1 MSYVLLAAEGG
12 ANPLIPAIPEIV
24 VGLIAFAL
32 LYFVLR
38 KYVTPMFEKAFA
50 ERTAAIQGGLEKAE
64 KAQAEAAVALAT
76 YRAQLSEARGESS
89 RLREEAREQGAAI
102 IEDMRAQAQAESARI
117 VAAAHSQIEAER
129 QQALT
134 SLRQEVGAM
143 ATTLASKIVGEA
155 LDDQVRQSRVVDRF
169 LSDLEATK

>member
-1 MSYVLLAAEGG
+1 MTYVLLAEGG
-12 ANPLIPAIPEIV
+12 ENPLIPALPEMV
-24 VGLIAFAL
+24 VGLVAFAL
-32 LYFVLR
+32 LFFVLR

-50 ERTAAIQGGLEKAE
+50 DRTAAIQGGLEKAE

-76 YRAQLSEARGESS
+76 YQAQLSEARGESS

-102 IEDMRAQAQAESARI
+102 IEEMRTQAQAESARI

-134 SLRQEVGAM
+134 SLRLEVGSM

-169 LSDLEATK
+169 LSDLEAAK

>member
-102 IEDMRAQAQAESARI
+102 IEDMRTQAQAESARI

>member
-1 MSYVLLAAEGG
+1 MTHVLLAAEGG
-12 ANPLIPAIPEIV
+12 ANPLIPAIPEMV
-24 VGLIAFAL
+24 VGLIAFGL
-32 LYFVLR
+32 LFLVLR

-64 KAQAEAAVALAT
+64 KAQAEAAVALAA
-76 YRAQLSEARGESS
+76 YRAQLAEARGESS

-102 IEDMRAQAQAESARI
+102 IEDMRAQAQAESAHI

-129 QQALT
+129 QQVLT
-134 SLRQEVGAM
+134 SLRLEVGAM

>member
-1 MSYVLLAAEGG
+1 MSYVLLAAEAGK
-12 ANPLIPAIPEIV
+12 NPLIPAIPEMV
-24 VGLIAFAL
+24 VGLIAFGL
-32 LYFVLR
+32 LFFVLR

-76 YRAQLSEARGESS
+76 YRAQLAEARGESS
-89 RLREEAREQGAAI
+89 RLRT
-102 IEDMRAQAQAESARI
+102 QAQAESARI
-117 VAAAHSQIEAER
+117 VASAHSQIEAER

-169 LSDLEATK
+169 LSDLEAAN

>member
-1 MSYVLLAAEGG
+1 MTHVLLAAEGG
-12 ANPLIPAIPEIV
+12 SNPLIPAIPEMV
-24 VGLIAFAL
+24 AGLIAFGL
-32 LYFVLR
+32 LFFVLR

-50 ERTAAIQGGLEKAE
+50 DRTAAIQGGLEKAE

-76 YRAQLSEARGESS
+76 YRAQLAEARGESS

-102 IEDMRAQAQAESARI
+102 IEDMRTKAQAESARI

-134 SLRQEVGAM
+134 SLRLEVGSM
-143 ATTLASKIVGEA
+143 ATALASKIVGEA

-169 LSDLEATK
+169 LSDLEADK

>member
-1 MSYVLLAAEGG
+1 MTHVLLAEGAE
-12 ANPLIPAIPEIV
+12 NPLIPALPEMI
-24 VGLIAFAL
+24 VGLVAFAL
-32 LYFVLR
+32 LFFVLR

-50 ERTAAIQGGLEKAE
+50 DRTAAIQGGLEKAE
-64 KAQAEAAVALAT
+64 KAQAEAAIALAT
-76 YRAQLSEARGESS
+76 YQAQLAEARGESS

-102 IEDMRAQAQAESARI
+102 IEEMRTQAQAESARI

-134 SLRQEVGAM
+134 SLRLEVGSM

-169 LSDLEATK
+169 LSDLEAAK

>member
-12 ANPLIPAIPEIV
+12 NNPLIPVLPELVAGI
-24 VGLIAFAL
+24 IAFSL
-32 LYFVLR
+32 LFFVLR

-50 ERTAAIQGGLEKAE
+50 DRTAAIQGGLEKAE
-64 KAQAEAAVALAT
+64 KAQAEAALALST
-76 YRAQLSEARGESS
+76 YQAQLAEARGESS

-117 VAAAHSQIEAER
+117 VTAAHSQIEAER

-134 SLRQEVGAM
+134 SLRHEIGSL
-143 ATTLASKIVGEA
+143 ATSLASKIVGEA
-155 LDDQVRQSRVVDRF
+155 LEDQVRQSGVVDRF
-169 LSDLEATK
+169 LSDLEAAN